1 MSRTLGEAKR
11 VATCVGSPRSEKE
24 ISMRLRSIRTL
35 AAGGAALVLL
45 AGGATALAK
54 SGSSSADP
62 ATKRQNAGRGLFAPT
77 LRRELVA
84 RSGARRVVVGECR
97 RVAVSLPGPLQAAAD
112 YLGISVDQLTSEL
125 RGGASLAE
133 VANAHGKS
141 VDGLLQV
148 LVDAAKSQLDKS
160 VAAGDITV
168 DQEQHM
174 LDGLRSH
181 LADLVNSKFGAE
193 FPPPEPP
200 LGDPI
205 AAAADYL
212 GLSADG
218 LAQELQ
224 AGKSLADVARERGKA
239 VGGLE
244 QALIDAA
251 KSALD
256 KSVAGGDIT
265 AAEEQQV
272 LGQLNSQID
281 DFVNGNADLSIRIGN
296 EGLGVQVRI
305 GRRLGEGP
313 YETAAAYLGL
323 PLDQLIEELQG
334 GKSLADIAAERG
346 KSVDGL
352 KQALISAGAADSE
365 ESADELV
372 NQKGLPF
379 LAPPCLENGAAADIT
394 SMPVFGLSVRT
405 GP

>member
-1 MSRTLGEAKR
+1 
-11 VATCVGSPRSEKE
+11 
-24 ISMRLRSIRTL
+24 MRLKSIRTL
-35 AAGGAALVLL
+35 AVGVAALVLL

-54 SGSSSADP
+54 PGSSSGDFA
-62 ATKRQNAGRGLFAPT
+62 AKQQNIGRGLFAPT
-77 LRRELVA
+77 LRREFVA
-84 RSGARRVVVGECR
+84 RSGARSVVGTECP
-97 RVAVSLPGPLQAAAD
+97 RVAVSLGDPFQAAAD
-112 YLGISVDQLTSEL
+112 YLGISVYQLTTEL

-133 VANAHGKS
+133 VATEHGKS
-141 VDGLLQV
+141 VDGLVQA
-148 LVDAAKSQLDKS
+148 LVDAAKSELDKG
-160 VAAGDITV
+160 VAAGEITAA
-168 DQEQHM
+168 QEQDM

-193 FPPPEPP
+193 SPPPEPP
-200 LGDPI
+200 LGDPL

-212 GLSADG
+212 GLSVDG

-224 AGKSLADVARERGKA
+224 DGKSLAAVAKERGKS

-244 QALIDAA
+244 QAVIDAA

-272 LGQLNSQID
+272 LDQLNTQID
-281 DFVNGNADLSIRIGN
+281 AFVNGNADLSIRIGN
-296 EGLGVQVRI
+296 QGLEVRI
-305 GRRLGEGP
+305 GRPLGEGP

-365 ESADELV
+365 KSAANLV
-372 NQKGLPF
+372 NQKGLPGP
-379 LAPPCLENGAAADIT
+379 PPCREDGTA
-394 SMPVFGLSVRT
+394 PVIAVPGFVVRPD

>member
-1 MSRTLGEAKR
+1 
-11 VATCVGSPRSEKE
+11 
-24 ISMRLRSIRTL
+24 MRLKSIRTL
-35 AAGGAALVLL
+35 AVGVAALVLL

-54 SGSSSADP
+54 PGSSSGDFAS
-62 ATKRQNAGRGLFAPT
+62 KQQNIGRGLFAPT
-77 LRRELVA
+77 LRREFVA
-84 RSGARRVVVGECR
+84 RSGARSVVGTECP
-97 RVAVSLPGPLQAAAD
+97 RVAVSLGDPFQAAAD
-112 YLGISVDQLTSEL
+112 YLGISVYQLTTEL

-133 VANAHGKS
+133 VATEHGKS
-141 VDGLLQV
+141 IDGLVQA
-148 LVDAAKSQLDKS
+148 LVEAAKSELDKS
-160 VAAGDITV
+160 VTAGDITAA
-168 DQEQHM
+168 QEQDM

-193 FPPPEPP
+193 SPPPEPP
-200 LGDPI
+200 LGDPL

-212 GLSADG
+212 GLSVDG

-224 AGKSLADVARERGKA
+224 DGKSLAAVAKEKGKS

-244 QALIDAA
+244 QAVIDAA

-272 LGQLNSQID
+272 LDQLNMQID
-281 DFVNGNADLSIRIGN
+281 DFVNANADLSIRIGN
-296 EGLGVQVRI
+296 QGLEVRI
-305 GRRLGEGP
+305 GRPLGEGP

-352 KQALISAGAADSE
+352 KQALMSAGAADSE
-365 ESADELV
+365 ESAANLV
-372 NQKGLPF
+372 NQKGLPGP
-379 LAPPCLENGAAADIT
+379 PPCREDGTA
-394 SMPVFGLSVRT
+394 PVIAVPRFLVR
-405 GP
+405 PDSP